1 MLHFLHLLKS
11 ILYTILI
18 VGIPTLIMTGGEI
31 PPALFKHPAY
41 QFFILLVFAYTAAP
55 VISDFAGNHVGRSI
69 FFPNRANIDHPT
81 MSHIV
86 SLRNKRLY
94 KEAMEELRM
103 LTDLHPEE
111 LEPYK
116 MLLHLT
122 AHELPDRRLFDMIY
136 RKGMFNLQSD
146 ELKTNLNRYRDE
158 QIREKEKSD
167 DEWHSCHME
176 NLQDEEPLPTQ
187 QFYANQKHKRE
198 KPAESVTDL
207 KYGTL
212 PSRSIEKIPGK
223 KKAVLPEIFEE
234 TPEDKTVEPPK
245 PSILMA
251 NSVDRDDPD
260 EPEGTIIT
268 MDKDDYK
275 PRPEKN
281 TYVFRRTPKKRRRV

>member
-18 VGIPTLIMTGGEI
+18 VGIPTLIMTGGNV

-55 VISDFAGNHVGRSI
+55 VLSDFAGNHVGRSL

-81 MSHIV
+81 ISHII
-86 SLRNKRLY
+86 SLRKKGFY

-136 RKGMFNLQSD
+136 RKGMFNLQTE
-146 ELKTNLNRYRDE
+146 ELKNNLRRYRDDHI
-158 QIREKEKSD
+158 QEKEKSEE
-167 DEWHSCHME
+167 EWHDCHME
-176 NLQDEEPLPTQ
+176 NISPEESLPTQ
-187 QFYANQKHKRE
+187 QFYANKKHKRQT
-198 KPAESVTDL
+198 PAESITDL
-207 KYGTL
+207 QSGTL
-212 PSRSIEKIPGK
+212 PSRPIEKPEK
-223 KKAVLPEIFEE
+223 KRAVLPEIYAGEKEE
-234 TPEDKTVEPPK
+234 ISEPKK
-245 PSILMA
+245 PSIFVV

-275 PRPEKN
+275 PRPQQN
-281 TYVFRRTPKKRRRV
+281 TYVFRRSPKKRRRV